1 MEMMYVDNTVEK
13 NFSIVLPS
21 SCHVT
26 ISGKKAMIIIV
37 A

>member
-1 MEMMYVDNTVEK
+1 MEMMYVDNTVE